1 MGRPAGEFLN
11 DIAAGR
17 EDAFARLYD
26 DYGASLLR
34 AATRISRRREDGEDA
49 VQDVFVALVRAGPAA
64 LEIQDLKAY
73 LFSAVHRAAVKRSE
87 KRRSERPMESSEL
100 EKLDHATANAA
111 QPAEPAP
118 RLERAL
124 ASLPDEQRA
133 VIALKI
139 DGDLTFEQIAAALN
153 VSANTAASRYRYALE
168 KLRVALEPTRSERS
182 AP

>member
-1 MGRPAGEFLN
+1 MGRPADYLK

-26 DYGASLLR
+26 EYGASLLR
-34 AATRISRRREDGEDA
+34 AATRISRRREDAEDA

-73 LFSAVHRAAVKRSE
+73 LFSAVHRAAVKRAE
-87 KRRSERPMESSEL
+87 KRRNERSMEAAEL
-100 EKLDHATANAA
+100 QTLNYAKADAA
-111 QPAEPAP
+111 QSAEPAP

-124 ASLPDEQRA
+124 ASLPEEQRA

-168 KLRVALEPTRSERS
+168 KLRATLEPAGSERS
-182 AP
+182 AS